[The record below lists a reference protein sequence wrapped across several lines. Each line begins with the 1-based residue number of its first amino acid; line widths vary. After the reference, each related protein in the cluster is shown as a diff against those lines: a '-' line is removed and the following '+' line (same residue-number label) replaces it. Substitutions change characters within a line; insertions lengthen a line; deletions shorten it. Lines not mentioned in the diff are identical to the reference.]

1 MPVRLKINERD
12 DAIILVCGNQDQ
24 AAITGPPMLLRRIQ
38 VPGYPCLQPGRRCS
52 RLNLPLASAAMDVD
66 HGRGSPVPRRAG

>member
-1 MPVRLKINERD
+1 VPVRLKINERD

-38 VPGYPCLQPGRRCS
+38 VPGYPCPHLG
-52 RLNLPLASAAMDVD
+52 DGVV
-66 HGRGSPVPRRAG
+66 G